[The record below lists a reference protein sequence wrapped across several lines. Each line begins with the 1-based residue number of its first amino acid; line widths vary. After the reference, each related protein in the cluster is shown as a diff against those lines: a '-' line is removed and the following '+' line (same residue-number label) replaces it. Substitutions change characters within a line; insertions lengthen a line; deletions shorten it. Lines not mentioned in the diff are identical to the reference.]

1 MRPFP
6 DIELFERQ
14 FARFQVRI
22 GEGGSIFRAGEHGEG
37 EAARYA
43 GEELPPELGCFSA
56 YHTFLEGYSFQRRF
70 RQSFLSL
77 EYVVSGEILLR
88 CGSRAYAAG
97 PGDLFL
103 LRPGVENDWLH
114 PAGTPCEKYGILMRG
129 KLLEFLLEQLQLDR
143 VDFVPGSEPEQVKS
157 QFRRVFRHL
166 RAGAA
171 PLLGGD
177 AFAVLQMVRRFLDG
191 APPLPEVDREILAYY
206 EEHSL
211 EPFHPREIAARF
223 GMSEPTFRRR
233 VVALTGRTPLQQAL
247 HLRMRQAE
255 KLLAGSSLRV
265 KEVAAA
271 CGYNSPYHFASEFRR
286 FHGVTPSGFRESEVG
301 AAACAGEGPEA

>member
-1 MRPFP
+1 MRPLP
-6 DIELFERQ
+6 DLELFERQ
-14 FARFQVRI
+14 FARFQARVP
-22 GEGGSIFRAGEHGEG
+22 EGGSIFRAGEHGEG
-37 EAARYA
+37 EAARYE
-43 GEELPPELGCFSA
+43 GEELPPELSCFSA
-56 YHTFLEGYSFQRRF
+56 YHTFLAGYSFQRRF

-114 PAGTPCEKYGILMRG
+114 PAGTACEKYGILMRG
-129 KLLEFLLEQLQLDR
+129 KLLGLLLEQLQLDR
-143 VDFVPGSEPEQVKS
+143 VDFVPGTEPERVKS
-157 QFRRVFRHL
+157 LFRRVFRHL

-191 APPLPEVDREILAYY
+191 APPLPEADRAILEYF
-206 EEHSL
+206 EGHSL
-211 EPFHPREIAARF
+211 EPFHPCEVAARF

-233 VVALTGRTPLQQAL
+233 VVALTGRTPFQQAL
-247 HLRMRQAE
+247 HLRMLQAE
-255 KLLAGSSLRV
+255 KLLLGSSLRI
-265 KEVAAA
+265 KEVAAE
-271 CGYNSPYHFASEFRR
+271 CGYHSPYHFANEFRR
-286 FHGVTPSGFRESEVG
+286 IYGVSPSRYREKGCGTHNVEETEKV
-301 AAACAGEGPEA
+301 

>member
-1 MRPFP
+1 MRLLP
-6 DIELFERQ
+6 DLELFERQ
-14 FARFQVRI
+14 FARFQARI
-22 GEGGSIFRAGEHGEG
+22 PEGGSIFRAGERGEG
-37 EAARYA
+37 EAARYE
-43 GEELPPELGCFSA
+43 GEELPPELGCYSA

-114 PAGTPCEKYGILMRG
+114 PAGTACEKYGILMRG
-129 KLLEFLLEQLQLDR
+129 KLLVSLLEQLQLDR
-143 VDFVPGSEPEQVKS
+143 VDFVPGAEPERVKS
-157 QFRRVFRHL
+157 LFRRVFRHL

-177 AFAVLQMVRRFLDG
+177 AFAVLQMVRRFLAG
-191 APPLPEVDREILAYY
+191 APPLPEADRAILEYF

-211 EPFHPREIAARF
+211 EPFHPCEVAARF

-233 VVALTGRTPLQQAL
+233 VVALTGRTPFQQAL
-247 HLRMRQAE
+247 HLRMLRAE
-255 KLLAGSSLRV
+255 RLLAGSSLRV
-265 KEVAAA
+265 KEVAAE
-271 CGYNSPYHFASEFRR
+271 CGYNSPYHFANEFRR
-286 FHGVTPSGFRESEVG
+286 IYGVSPSLYREKGFG
-301 AAACAGEGPEA
+301 THNAEGTVDV